1 MFKFLFNKKDN
12 YQKQLEH
19 FLGFKINN
27 ISFYKE
33 AFTHS
38 SQKANY
44 NYQRLEF
51 LGDAVL
57 SLVIATYL
65 FKKYPNLSEGELSKL
80 RTKLVNKNILKEVAF
95 KLHLDKWIK
104 HQLKDT
110 ELEKS
115 SIYCDIVE
123 SLIGAIYL
131 DKGLFFAEEFIK
143 NKILEQ
149 LEEVTEIE
157 DTDYKSQ
164 ILRLAQKYK
173 WKIKYHIEDI
183 QKDSNQ
189 QLFKVALFLND
200 EKISEGV
207 HYNKKQAEQLASLDA
222 IKKLNIVE

>member
-104 HQLKDT
+104 HQLKDS

-123 SLIGAIYL
+123 SIIGAIYL
-131 DKGLFFAEEFIK
+131 DKGLLYAEEFIK

-149 LEEVTEIE
+149 LEEVTEME

-183 QKDSNQ
+183 QKDTNQ

-207 HYNKKQAEQLASLDA
+207 YYNKKQAEQLASLDA
-222 IKKLNIVE
+222 LKKLNIGG